1 MDGVLVVDALVP
13 VLAVALLAPLVVGLL
28 PRLPVPQVVLLLAGG
43 ILIGPEVLGLSSPS
57 GVQVLADV
65 GLGFVF
71 LLAGYEVDLRLF
83 REDAGRRAVVA
94 WTVSVVLALGVVALL
109 ATAGLVQAFV
119 PVALGLTTTA
129 LGTLLPVLREN
140 GLLSGRLGRY
150 LLAAG
155 GVGELFP
162 VLAIALLL
170 GAQNRFTALASLGAV
185 AVLAVLLA
193 LARRAVRDGGR
204 LATVVLLGQHETAQ
218 ITLRATILL
227 LITLIAV
234 TDEFHLDAVLG
245 AFLAGVV
252 LRRWAAGASPV
263 LESKL
268 DAVGYGFF
276 IPVFFVYSGMSLDLH
291 SIAEAPL
298 RVALFLALMLAVRG
312 APALLVYRGVLTWR
326 QRSQTALVTA
336 TALPVLVALA
346 EIGVRNGTMLRENAA
361 ALVGAGVLTVLVFP
375 ALAVAFGRPAPAP
388 AGSSARRPGRPAEQA
403 PLEGT
408 GDQQQEEP
416 EVVDRRDEHPQDEGH
431 DDGRRRDQ
439 ARHGRRRARP

>member
-1 MDGVLVVDALVP
+1 VDGVLVVDALVP
-13 VLAVALLAPLVVGLL
+13 VLAVALLAPLLVGLL

-43 ILIGPEVLGLSSPS
+43 ILIGPQVLGLSAPD
-57 GVQVLADV
+57 GVRVLADV

-94 WTVSVVLALGVVALL
+94 WCVSLVLALGVVALL
-109 ATAGLVQAFV
+109 AAAGLVRAFV

-162 VLAIALLL
+162 VLAIALFL
-170 GAQNRFTALASLGAV
+170 GSQNRFTALASLGAV
-185 AVLAVLLA
+185 AALAVLLG
-193 LARRAVRDGGR
+193 LGRRAVRDGGR
-204 LATVVLLGQHETAQ
+204 LATVVALGQHETAQ
-218 ITLRATILL
+218 ITLRATMLL

-234 TDEFHLDAVLG
+234 TDQFHLDAVLG

-252 LRRWAAGASPV
+252 LRRWAGGDSPV

-298 RVALFLALMLAVRG
+298 RVVLFLALMVAVRG
-312 APALLVYRGVLTWR
+312 LPALVVYRGVLPWR
-326 QRSQTALVTA
+326 QRGQTALVTA

-346 EIGVRNGTMLRENAA
+346 EIGLRNGTMLPENAA
-361 ALVGAGVLTVLVFP
+361 ALVGAGVLTVLLFP
-375 ALAVAFGRPAPAP
+375 AMAVALGRSAPGPGGQPAVPADR
-388 AGSSARRPGRPAEQA
+388 GS
-403 PLEGT
+403 
-408 GDQQQEEP
+408 
-416 EVVDRRDEHPQDEGH
+416 
-431 DDGRRRDQ
+431 RRRSSGPV
-439 ARHGRRRARP
+439 ANSRKRAK

>member
-1 MDGVLVVDALVP
+1 VDDVLVVDALVA
-13 VLAVALLAPLVVGLL
+13 VLAVALVAPLLVGLL

-43 ILIGPEVLGLSSPS
+43 ILIGPQVLGVSSPD
-57 GVQVLADV
+57 GVRVLADV

-94 WTVSVVLALGVVALL
+94 WFVSLALALGVVALL
-109 ATAGLVQAFV
+109 AAAGLVRAFV

-140 GLLSGRLGRY
+140 GLLSGRLGRC

-155 GVGELFP
+155 GVGELLP
-162 VLAIALLL
+162 VLAIALFL
-170 GAQNRFTALASLGAV
+170 GSQNRFTALASLGAV
-185 AVLAVLLA
+185 AVMAVLLG
-193 LARRAVRDGGR
+193 LGRRAVRDGGR

-218 ITLRATILL
+218 ITLRATMLL

-234 TDEFHLDAVLG
+234 TDQFHLDAVLG

-252 LRRWAAGASPV
+252 LRRWAGGDSPV

-291 SIAEAPL
+291 SIGEAPL
-298 RVALFLALMLAVRG
+298 RVVLLFALMFAVRG
-312 APALLVYRGVLTWR
+312 LPALVVYRGLLPLR
-326 QRSQTALVTA
+326 QRGQTALVTA

-346 EIGVRNGTMLRENAA
+346 EIGLRNGTMLPENAA
-361 ALVGAGVLTVLVFP
+361 ALVGAGVLTVLLFP
-375 ALAVAFGRPAPAP
+375 ALAVALGRSTPEPGGQPAVP
-388 AGSSARRPGRPAEQA
+388 AGRGS
-403 PLEGT
+403 
-408 GDQQQEEP
+408 
-416 EVVDRRDEHPQDEGH
+416 
-431 DDGRRRDQ
+431 RRRSSGPVTNS
-439 ARHGRRRARP
+439 RKRAK

>member
-1 MDGVLVVDALVP
+1 MDGVLAVDALVP
-13 VLAVALLAPLVVGLL
+13 VFVVALLAPIVVGLA
-28 PRLPVPQVVLLLAGG
+28 PRLPVPQVVLLLVGG
-43 ILIGPEVLGLSSPS
+43 ILIGPDVLGLSSPG

-83 REDAGRRAVVA
+83 GEDAGRRAVLA
-94 WTVSVVLALGVVALL
+94 WFVSLGL
-109 ATAGLVQAFV
+109 ATAVVGLLAGAGLVRAFV

-129 LGTLLPVLREN
+129 LGTLLPVLREH

-162 VLAIALLL
+162 VLAIAVFL
-170 GAQNRFTALASLGAV
+170 GTQNRFTALASLAGV
-185 AVLAVLLA
+185 AVLAVLLGF
-193 LARRAVRDGGR
+193 ARRAVREGGR
-204 LATVVLLGQHETAQ
+204 LATVVALGQHSTAQ

-234 TDEFHLDAVLG
+234 TDELHLDAVLG

-252 LRRWAAGASPV
+252 LRRWVGPASHE

-276 IPVFFVYSGMSLDLH
+276 IPIFFVYSGMGLDLDA
-291 SIAEAPL
+291 IAGAPL
-298 RVALFLALMLAVRG
+298 RVLLFFGLMLAVRG
-312 APALLVYRGVLTWR
+312 LPALLVYRGALALR
-326 QRSQTALVTA
+326 QRVQTALITA

-346 EIGVRNGTMLRENAA
+346 EIGLRNGTMLPENAA

-375 ALAVAFGRPAPAP
+375 AAAVALGPPSAADAPRPA
-388 AGSSARRPGRPAEQA
+388 
-403 PLEGT
+403 
-408 GDQQQEEP
+408 
-416 EVVDRRDEHPQDEGH
+416 
-431 DDGRRRDQ
+431 
-439 ARHGRRRARP
+439 